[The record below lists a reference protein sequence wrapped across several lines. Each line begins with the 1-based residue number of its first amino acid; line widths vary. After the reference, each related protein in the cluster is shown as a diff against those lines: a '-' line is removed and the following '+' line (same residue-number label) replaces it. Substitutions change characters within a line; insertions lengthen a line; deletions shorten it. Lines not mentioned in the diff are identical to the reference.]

1 MTKEQ
6 AIEQLEQSIDGW
18 YEFWDD
24 ASHHI
29 SEKDI
34 EAIQILI
41 EIAKNSK

>member
-1 MTKEQ
+1 MTREE

-18 YEFWDD
+18 YEFWSE